1 MELKDLDAA
10 IAKFAKTGKAWADQ
24 GHKLAVATLEHLVK
38 SHGDIG
44 PINRLYLAMPAG
56 SKSTAL
62 VSWFLAYGAVV
73 ANEDKDTKKEKPFV
87 FAKDKTTKVTEGRS
101 DPWYNHKPEPA
112 PDMVFDVQVALAAIL
127 KKAKAMRE
135 RGGEVKNND
144 LLLEIEAI
152 AGGEKKSP
160 TTEPQTGAEMQ

>member
-1 MELKDLDAA
+1 MELKDLYSA
-10 IAKFAKTGKAWADQ
+10 IDKFAKQGKTWADQ
-24 GHKLAVATLEHLVK
+24 GHKLAVASLDHLAK

-62 VSWFLAYGAVV
+62 VSWLLTYGAVV
-73 ANEDKDTKKEKPFV
+73 ANEDKDTKKDKPFV
-87 FAKDKTTKVTEGRS
+87 FAKDKSTNLAGGAA

-160 TTEPQTGAEMQ
+160 SSEPAVGADMQ